1 MCSSAKARLGEGH
14 YSRQHRRDGKPG
26 TAYLVI
32 NNSLTDATEVE
43 LPCDA
48 DRYTLSADTLR
59 SPVMRLN
66 GRELVLEGEHGLP
79 DLSPVR
85 ENAGTVR
92 LAPATATFFVL

>member
-1 MCSSAKARLGEGH
+1 
-14 YSRQHRRDGKPG
+14 
-26 TAYLVI
+26 
-32 NNSLTDATEVE
+32 
-43 LPCDA
+43 
-48 DRYTLSADTLR
+48 
-59 SPVMRLN
+59 MRLN